1 MSSHVFGLF
10 PPVGPEAPLP
20 VLVIHVHF
28 LLASPPPPH
37 GHCLALCPSAMST
50 ELLGHDSLFLGPQ
63 SDGP

>member
-10 PPVGPEAPLP
+10 PPVGPEALYWSFMCISSWLLP
-20 VLVIHVHF
+20 P
-28 LLASPPPPH
+28 PPPPH